1 MTRELTPAE
10 TEELARYEGY
20 DTFEAYCLDR
30 WHARDIREKVGERRP
45 RHSME
50 QKLKSGE
57 PLIDEQ
63 ERQRVAQ
70 LRFDD
75 IVATLSA
82 STEWLDIRDTLR
94 QLCQELDE
102 MPGTISG
109 RVLRSWVVKQLE
121 SRPAPPEVP
130 GEVLHDEDKLVMTRS
145 I

>member
-1 MTRELTPAE
+1 MHLERIANTRTGTRITGWSALHDRETP
-10 TEELARYEGY
+10 
-20 DTFEAYCLDR
+20 
-30 WHARDIREKVGERRP
+30 RP
-45 RHSME
+45 NR
-50 QKLKSGE
+50 
-57 PLIDEQ
+57 
-63 ERQRVAQ
+63 
-70 LRFDD
+70 
-75 IVATLSA
+75 TLHPY
-82 STEWLDIRDTLR
+82 LLGDTLR